1 MKSTLLTL
9 SLAASALVAHAQLTG
24 KITDAKGD
32 ILPFTNVYLEG
43 TTRGTTANT
52 EGVYFF
58 DLPNGA
64 YRIVYQSIGYKK
76 RIESVTVS
84 GKTKRDVTLD
94 VAEIELTEVVIK
106 SNAEDPAYPIIR
118 KAIENRGFFLKQV
131 KSYTCD
137 VYIKGVQK
145 IEDAPTKF
153 MGQKLG
159 DFDGAID
166 TLTRSGILYLAETV
180 SKLNVSGDKVKEEL
194 FTSKV
199 SGNDNGFAFNRATLF
214 DFNLYENFNSDLPR
228 KIMSPIAENA
238 LANYRY
244 KLISSSR
251 IDEQFVYKIQVIPLR
266 KEDPTWAGFIYIV
279 DNQWN
284 IYATDL
290 FVTGRS
296 LQQDVIDTVQLQQN
310 YVKLDKDVWRVF
322 SQRLDFRFKIFA
334 FKVKGFF
341 NGVFSNYN
349 LRPSFSPKFFGNE
362 VFTAVKATKT
372 NDLKQWESI
381 RPIPLTEEEIKDYKK
396 KDSVQTVQKSKPYID
411 SLMRQGNRFKLS
423 KLLFGYTYRNTYKS
437 TSIGFGSVV
446 NSINF
451 NAVQGL
457 NLTLPFDYSKNFKD
471 SMFAPTKRR
480 LNLSPSVN
488 YSFAER
494 KLRGEFNGN
503 YLFNYFNRANVGLS
517 FGQKV
522 QQFNEN
528 NVIAPY
534 WAMYQSLYHKRHI
547 YFTYEKTFAK
557 ISVSREIVNGLTGS
571 ISLEAAQRDPLSIST
586 QYSFKKQG
594 ETYRDNF
601 PFPTLG
607 IPNEPRRFLSTK
619 TVLADVNVSWTPNQK
634 YTTYPYGK
642 FNETPRFPIFS
653 VRFQK
658 AFGNGTADFAD
669 FEKIKLSIEQQ
680 SLPTGL
686 WGYSEF
692 RTEFGAFLSKKRVSY
707 MDLNHFNGNEFG
719 YAQDIH
725 FMRGFF
731 DLPYYQYS
739 TTDNYFTAHWQHH
752 FDGFILGK
760 IPLIRKLGFKEI
772 ARVAYLNTPQL
783 GNYAEV
789 GVGLDNIGYGLVRVL
804 RLDLSWVYRDGQMA
818 KKPIWMFGINVPLNN

>member
-1 MKSTLLTL
+1 MKNALFTLILTTFT
-9 SLAASALVAHAQLTG
+9 LVAYAQLTG
-24 KITDAKGD
+24 KITDTKGTV
-32 ILPFTNVYLEG
+32 LPFTNVYLEG

-58 DLPNGA
+58 DLPDGA

-84 GKTKRDVTLD
+84 GKTKLDISLD
-94 VAEIELTEVVIK
+94 VAEVELAEVVIK

-131 KSYTCD
+131 KSYICD
-137 VYIKGVQK
+137 VYIKGVQR
-145 IEDAPTKF
+145 IDDAPTKF
-153 MGQKLG
+153 MGQNLG
-159 DFDGAID
+159 DFGGSID

-180 SKLNVSGDKVKEEL
+180 SKMNVSGDKVKEEL
-194 FTSKV
+194 ITSKV
-199 SGNDNGFAFNRATLF
+199 SGNDNGFGFNRATLF
-214 DFNLYENFNSDLPR
+214 DFNLYENFNNDLNR
-228 KIMSPIAENA
+228 QIMSPIAENA

-266 KEDPTWAGFIYIV
+266 KEDPTWAGFIYII

-296 LQQDVIDTVQLQQN
+296 LQQDIIDTVQLQQN
-310 YVKLDKDVWRVF
+310 YVKLDKGVWRIF
-322 SQRLDFRFKIFA
+322 SQRLDFRFQVFA

-349 LRPSFSPKFFGNE
+349 LRPSFSPKFFNNE

-381 RPIPLTEEEIKDYKK
+381 RPIPLTTEEVKDYQK
-396 KDSVQTVQKSKPYID
+396 KDSIQTIQKSKPYID
-411 SLMRQGNRFKLS
+411 SMMRQGNRFKIS

-437 TSIGFGSVV
+437 TSIGFGSVL
-446 NSINF
+446 NAINF

-457 NLTLPFDYSKNFKD
+457 NLRLPFNYSKNFKD
-471 SMFAPTKRR
+471 SLFAPTKQR
-480 LNLSPSVN
+480 LNLSPAIN
-488 YSFAER
+488 YSFAEQ

-503 YLFNYFNRANVGLS
+503 YLFNYFNRANISLN

-528 NVIAPY
+528 EPISAQ
-534 WAMYQSLYHKRHI
+534 WATYQALYQKQHA
-547 YFTYEKTFAK
+547 YFAYEKTFARL
-557 ISVSREIVNGLTGS
+557 SFGREITNGLTGS
-571 ISLEAAQRDPLSIST
+571 IALEATQRDPLSIST
-586 QYSFKKQG
+586 HYSFKKQG
-594 ETYRDNF
+594 ENYRNNF
-601 PFPTLG
+601 PFQTLSG
-607 IPNEPRRFLSTK
+607 ASSFVSTK
-619 TVLADVNVSWTPNQK
+619 AVLTDVNVSWTPNQK

-642 FNETPRFPIFS
+642 FNETPRFPIFRA
-653 VRFQK
+653 RFQK
-658 AFGNGTADFAD
+658 AFGNGTTDFVD
-669 FEKIKLSIEQQ
+669 FEKIKLSIEQE

-686 WGYSEF
+686 LGYSEF
-692 RTEFGAFLSKKRVSY
+692 RTEFGAFLSKKHVSF

-719 YAQDIH
+719 LAERIH

-760 IPLIRKLGFKEI
+760 IPLIRKLGFKEVV
-772 ARVAYLNTPQL
+772 RVAYLNTPQL

-789 GVGLDNIGYGLVRVL
+789 GVGLDNIGYGLFRVL
-804 RLDLSWVYRDGQMA
+804 RLDLSWVYRDGKMA
-818 KKPIWMFGINVPLNN
+818 KKPIWMFGINMPLSN